1 MIRKNVRNSLS
12 ACALLAAWGIAGQA
26 AQAAEV
32 TVAVGGGV
40 IQEVGRETL
49 WGPAA
54 KTLGNSVREE
64 TINDAYASVKL
75 QAAANAVTFDLVQ
88 TNAFQAEKGGREG
101 LFMPLDYG
109 VIDSKDFIEGT
120 AQKYCISAL
129 IFSWVMAWNTDAY
142 KDKAPQSWADFW
154 DVEKFPGRRA
164 MRNDAEAQLEIALL
178 ADGVP
183 MDKVYEVLG
192 SEGGMQRALDKI
204 EQLRPHIAVWWNSG
218 AQHAQLMKDKEVD
231 MSVGWNARFEAAK
244 KDGAKIDYTFNQGVM
259 SMDCWAVPVGAPHAA
274 EAMKM
279 INEMS
284 KPEAQ
289 AKFSVGVKYGA
300 ANKRA
305 YETGLIPDD
314 VSKKLPTY
322 PDNAAHQLAQRNEWW
337 VEHVGEAQLG
347 FQEMMSR

>member
-1 MIRKNVRNSLS
+1 MTMKTLTTSLS
-12 ACALLAAWGIAGQA
+12 LIALLATGGLSPAIAGD
-26 AQAAEV
+26 V

-49 WGPAA
+49 WGPAGR
-54 KTLGNSVREE
+54 TLGLTVKEE
-64 TINDAYASVKL
+64 TINDAYAAVKL
-75 QAAANAVTFDLVQ
+75 QAAANAVTYDLVQ

-101 LFMPLDYG
+101 LFLPLDYG
-109 VIDSKDFIEGT
+109 VIDKTDFIEGT

-129 IFSWVMAWNTDAY
+129 IFSWVMAWN
-142 KDKAPQSWADFW
+142 KDTYAGNEPKDWADFW
-154 DVEKFPGRRA
+154 NVEKFPGKRA
-164 MRNDAEAQLEIALL
+164 MRNDPEAQLEIALL

-183 MDKVYEVLG
+183 MDKVYEVLK
-192 SEGGMQRALDKI
+192 SEGGLKRALDKI
-204 EQLRPHIAVWWNSG
+204 DQLRPHIAVWWNSG

-231 MSVGWNARFEAAK
+231 MSVGWNARFEAVK
-244 KDGAKIDYTFNQGVM
+244 KDGAPVDYTFNQGIM
-259 SMDCWAVPVGAPHAA
+259 SMDCWAVPAGAPHAA
-274 EAMKM
+274 DAMRM

-305 YETGLIPDD
+305 YETGLIPDE

-322 PDNAAHQLAQRNEWW
+322 PDNAKSQLAQQNDWW
-337 VEHVGEAQLG
+337 VEHVEEAQLG
-347 FQEMMSR
+347 FQDLMSR

>member
-1 MIRKNVRNSLS
+1 MIVKSLRNALS
-12 ACALLAAWGIAGQA
+12 ISVFVAICGAATQA
-26 AQAAEV
+26 HSAEI

-40 IQEVGRETL
+40 IQEVGRQTL
-49 WGPAA
+49 WGPAS
-54 KTLGNSVREE
+54 KTLGHTVREE
-64 TINDAYASVKL
+64 TINDAYAAVKL
-75 QAAANAVTFDLVQ
+75 QAAANAVTYDLVQ

-101 LFMPLDYG
+101 LFLPLDYG

-129 IFSWVMAWNTDAY
+129 IFSWVMAWNTEKYTA
-142 KDKAPQSWADFW
+142 KAPQNWADFW
-154 DVEKFPGRRA
+154 DVENFPGRRA
-164 MRNDAEAQLEIALL
+164 MRNDPEAQLEIALL

-183 MDKVYEVLG
+183 ADQVYDVLQ
-192 SEGGMQRALDKI
+192 SDGGLQRALDKI

-244 KDGAKIDYTFNQGVM
+244 KDGAAIDYTFNQGIM
-259 SMDCWAVPVGAPHAA
+259 SMDCWAIPAGAPNAA
-274 EAMKM
+274 EAMRM

-289 AKFSVGVKYGA
+289 ANFAVGVKYGA
-300 ANKRA
+300 ANKRS
-305 YETGLIPDD
+305 YEIGIIPDD

-322 PDNAAHQLAQRNEWW
+322 PDNASKQLAQRNEWW

-347 FQEMMSR
+347 FQDLMSR

>member
-1 MIRKNVRNSLS
+1 MIRKNVRTSHTVG
-12 ACALLAAWGIAGQA
+12 ALVAVWGNAATT

-40 IQEVGRETL
+40 IQEVGRDTL

-54 KTLGNSVREE
+54 TALGNTVREE

-101 LFMPLDYG
+101 LFMPLDYN

-129 IFSWVMAWNTDAY
+129 IFSWVMAWNTDVY

-183 MDKVYEVLG
+183 TDKVYEVLQ
-192 SEGGMQRALDKI
+192 SEGGMKRALDKI
-204 EQLRPHIAVWWNSG
+204 EKLRPHIAVWWTSG
-218 AQHAQLMKDKEVD
+218 AQQAQLMKDKEVD
-231 MSVGWNARFEAAK
+231 MAVGWNARFEAAK
-244 KDGAKIDYTFNQGVM
+244 KDGVPLDYTYNQGVM

-289 AKFSVGVKYGA
+289 AKFSTGVKYGA

-314 VSKKLPTY
+314 VSKKLPTH

-337 VEHVGEAQLG
+337 VEHVGEAQLA